1 MQCRTPSR
9 LLYVYFEWMDRTFTA
24 DTFMS
29 HFLKGWWARQK
40 MKEQIG
46 LACTFIILYKIYGK
60 VYWKQRWM
68 DQVWVPQL
76 PITLSYIFNVY
87 RSLYKTKI
95 DENTIFQSIRLLYF
109 FLVVAS
115 VEEKSIHV
123 YAQSK
128 KH

>member
-1 MQCRTPSR
+1 
-9 LLYVYFEWMDRTFTA
+9 
-24 DTFMS
+24 
-29 HFLKGWWARQK
+29 

-60 VYWKQRWM
+60 VYWM

-95 DENTIFQSIRLLYF
+95 DENTIFQSIRLFYF
-109 FLVVAS
+109 YLVVAS

>member
-1 MQCRTPSR
+1 
-9 LLYVYFEWMDRTFTA
+9 
-24 DTFMS
+24 
-29 HFLKGWWARQK
+29 

-46 LACTFIILYKIYGK
+46 LACAFIILYKIYGK
-60 VYWKQRWM
+60 VYWM

-87 RSLYKTKI
+87 RSLYKTRI
-95 DENTIFQSIRLLYF
+95 DENTIFQSIRLLYL

>member
-1 MQCRTPSR
+1 MDGPGLGPTTPHYAFVHFQCT
-9 LLYVYFEWMDRTFTA
+9 
-24 DTFMS
+24 
-29 HFLKGWWARQK
+29 
-40 MKEQIG
+40 
-46 LACTFIILYKIYGK
+46 
-60 VYWKQRWM
+60 
-68 DQVWVPQL
+68 
-76 PITLSYIFNVY
+76 VY

>member
-1 MQCRTPSR
+1 
-9 LLYVYFEWMDRTFTA
+9 
-24 DTFMS
+24 
-29 HFLKGWWARQK
+29 
-40 MKEQIG
+40 
-46 LACTFIILYKIYGK
+46 
-60 VYWKQRWM
+60 M

-109 FLVVAS
+109 FLVVAG

>member
-1 MQCRTPSR
+1 
-9 LLYVYFEWMDRTFTA
+9 
-24 DTFMS
+24 
-29 HFLKGWWARQK
+29 
-40 MKEQIG
+40 
-46 LACTFIILYKIYGK
+46 
-60 VYWKQRWM
+60 M

-95 DENTIFQSIRLLYF
+95 DGNTCTIFQSIHLFYLY
-109 FLVVAS
+109 LVVAS